1 MSTHTAVN
9 INFASRS
16 YRLFFWVSL
25 GLHTLSALC
34 VLAIVLLI
42 AMAFFYRSGVAE
54 TKQKL
59 KDLETSVEKMRPVM
73 REREQL
79 VNDLSDMTTLMNAR
93 TFSWTGLLTNIEA
106 VFPTGVALKTVD
118 YDTKTRSLTLDG
130 RARSPE
136 SLRNLIIGM
145 EKSVSFR
152 EPRLKQQSVDR
163 GHISF
168 KVVAQYEDYG
178 TNVVQGK

>member
-1 MSTHTAVN
+1 MITPTAVN

-16 YRLFFWVSL
+16 YRLLFWLSL
-25 GLHTLSALC
+25 GLHALGALC
-34 VLAIVLLI
+34 VFAIVLLI
-42 AMAFFYRSGVAE
+42 AAVFVYRSGVAE
-54 TKQKL
+54 TEQKL
-59 KDLETSVEKMRPVM
+59 KKLETAVETMRPVM

-79 VNDLSDMTTLMNAR
+79 VNDLSDMSSLMKAR
-93 TFSWTGLLTNIEA
+93 SFSWTGLLTGIEA
-106 VFPTGVALKTVD
+106 VFPTGVALMTVD

-145 EKSVSFR
+145 EKSVSFK
-152 EPRLKQQSVDR
+152 EPRLKQQSVDK

-168 KVVAQYEDYG
+168 KVVAHYED
-178 TNVVQGK
+178 